1 MRRVTWA
8 NLLAR
13 KVRLLLSAA
22 AIVLGVAFVAGS
34 FVFTDT
40 ISKSFDSIVEGTIPD
55 LTVRLD
61 GSQDG
66 GGFVVDDRTI
76 PASLVT
82 RLAALP
88 DVARADGNVE
98 GQGLF
103 VLDPDGKL
111 IGGQGAP
118 TLALNYNDAPSTTGE
133 PTVTIGRGREPRG
146 ADEVVLDARTVEG
159 SGFRLGDTVEMV
171 TAGSTPRIS
180 ARLVGI
186 ADFAGGGLAGATL
199 VLFDTPTAQRIFLG
213 GADVYDSVAVTARD
227 GVSQARLAADVGPE
241 LGDDL
246 QAVTGDELA
255 AETQSF
261 IDTALGFL
269 GTFLLIF
276 AGIALVVGTFL
287 IVNTFS
293 ILVAQRSR
301 ELALLRA
308 MGASRRQV
316 VGSVL
321 TEALVVGL
329 LGSTVGLLLGFG
341 LAALLRLV
349 FGQFGLDLS
358 GTPLVFEPR
367 TAVVAYAV
375 GVLVTMVAAVVPAR
389 RASRV
394 PPVAAMRD
402 EVALPESSIRLRLV
416 LAVVLALA
424 GAGLMALGL
433 AGSGTTGA
441 SLVGGGI
448 LGVLLAAAL
457 GAPVIGRPVVA
468 GLGWVFR
475 RTAGTVGVLATQNAQ
490 RNPRRTAATASAL
503 MIGLALVTTMSVLG
517 ASINTSIDVG
527 VKKEFTSD
535 YLVTSPTFSDFSTTL
550 AQQVRDTDGV
560 GEVTQMQSLP
570 VEVDG
575 DDVFS
580 TAIDSA
586 SFTAVYDLTMV
597 SGTIDVEKGEVAIS
611 QDDARDADLSVG
623 DDVTLGFPGG
633 EQDARVVGVY
643 EQSNVV
649 GGAVLP
655 FTTLAAAQI
664 PRSDSAVAV
673 NAAPG
678 ADRAQVGERLD
689 RIVADLPTVTVQDQ
703 TEFIDAQRAQ
713 VNQLLLLI
721 YALLGL
727 AVVIAVLGIVNT
739 LALSVIERTREV
751 GLLRAVGLSRRQL
764 RRMVRLEAVTIAV
777 LGATLGVVMG
787 LLFGTVLQRAFVNDG
802 ITDLSFPWGRLVLFV
817 VVSAVVGVLAAAV
830 PARRAARLD
839 VLRAISTE

>member
-13 KVRLLLSAA
+13 KVRLLLSAT

-61 GSQDG
+61 GAQDG
-66 GGFVVDDRTI
+66 GNLVADDRTI
-76 PASLVT
+76 PASLVQ
-82 RLAALP
+82 RLASLP

-118 TLALNYNDAPSTTGE
+118 TLAFNYNDAPSTTGE
-133 PTVTIGRGREPRG
+133 PTVTIGRGREPAG
-146 ADEVVLDARTVEG
+146 ADEVVLDARTVES

-180 ARLVGI
+180 ATLVGV

-199 VLFDTPTAQRIFLG
+199 VLFDTATAQQIFLG
-213 GADVYDSVAVTARD
+213 GADAYDSIAVTGRD
-227 GVSQARLAADVGPE
+227 GVTQKQLAAEVRPE
-241 LGDDL
+241 LADDL
-246 QAVTGDELA
+246 QAVTGAELA
-255 AETQSF
+255 DETQSF

-321 TEALVVGL
+321 VEAFVVGL
-329 LGSTVGLLLGFG
+329 IGSTVGLLLGFG
-341 LAALLRLV
+341 LAALLRV
-349 FGQFGLDLS
+349 IFGQFGLDLS
-358 GTPLVFEPR
+358 GTALVFEPR

-375 GVLVTMVAAVVPAR
+375 GILVTMVAAVVPAR

-402 EVALPESSIRLRLV
+402 DVAMPESSIRLRMV
-416 LAVVLALA
+416 FAVVLALA

-433 AGSGTTGA
+433 AGSGSSGA
-441 SLVGGGI
+441 TLVGLGI

-457 GAPVIGRPVVA
+457 GAPVIGRPVVSA
-468 GLGWVFR
+468 LGVVFR
-475 RTAGTVGVLATQNAQ
+475 RSAGTVGVLATQNAQ

-503 MIGLALVTTMSVLG
+503 MIGLALVTTMS
-517 ASINTSIDVG
+517 
-527 VKKEFTSD
+527 
-535 YLVTSPTFSDFSTTL
+535 
-550 AQQVRDTDGV
+550 
-560 GEVTQMQSLP
+560 
-570 VEVDG
+570 
-575 DDVFS
+575 
-580 TAIDSA
+580 
-586 SFTAVYDLTMV
+586 
-597 SGTIDVEKGEVAIS
+597 
-611 QDDARDADLSVG
+611 
-623 DDVTLGFPGG
+623 
-633 EQDARVVGVY
+633 
-643 EQSNVV
+643 
-649 GGAVLP
+649 
-655 FTTLAAAQI
+655 
-664 PRSDSAVAV
+664 
-673 NAAPG
+673 
-678 ADRAQVGERLD
+678 
-689 RIVADLPTVTVQDQ
+689 
-703 TEFIDAQRAQ
+703 
-713 VNQLLLLI
+713 
-721 YALLGL
+721 
-727 AVVIAVLGIVNT
+727 
-739 LALSVIERTREV
+739 
-751 GLLRAVGLSRRQL
+751 
-764 RRMVRLEAVTIAV
+764 
-777 LGATLGVVMG
+777 
-787 LLFGTVLQRAFVNDG
+787 
-802 ITDLSFPWGRLVLFV
+802 
-817 VVSAVVGVLAAAV
+817 
-830 PARRAARLD
+830 
-839 VLRAISTE
+839 